1 MDVST
6 LEGLSLPDP
15 DGAEHELVGLWQD
28 RPVALVLL
36 RHFG

>member
-15 DGAEHELVGLWQD
+15 EGTEHVLGGLWRD
-28 RPVALVLL
+28 RTIVLVLL